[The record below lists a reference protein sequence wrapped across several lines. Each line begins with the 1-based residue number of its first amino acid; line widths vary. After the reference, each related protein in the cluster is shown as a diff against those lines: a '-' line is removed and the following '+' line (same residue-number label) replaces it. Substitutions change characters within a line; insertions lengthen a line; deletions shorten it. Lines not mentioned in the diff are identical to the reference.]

1 MESHG
6 DEGSA
11 MAKPPK
17 KLPMSRKGFGTRGQS
32 IQLLTN
38 HFRVSVRRMDGHFY
52 HYHVEVKYEDGGPV
66 EAKGVCRRVVDKLQ
80 ETYASE
86 LAGREF
92 AYDGEKGLFTAGALL
107 QTKHQFVVV
116 MEDASSSGRTT
127 TRRSP
132 GGDDGSPGG
141 SDRKRMKRPMA
152 VKKFMVEISF
162 AAKVPM
168 SAIAEVLRG
177 QETEN
182 SMEALRV
189 LDITLR
195 QHSAKHFGLRWTMLA
210 QQIQP
215 GGSTNG
221 PDRAKV
227 EEDKMKLEFEMAAK
241 ILACEATYKK
251 KITKLKKEADHVK
264 NVSTTMIVR
273 PGPVIEFLLFNQNIK
288 NPHEIDWGKAKRA
301 LKNLRIKT
309 THTGSEFRII
319 GLSEDTC
326 YSQTFQIKRKNGNGG
341 SDTVEEV
348 TVFEYYRKNWKIDLK
363 GSAHFPCLNVGKPKR
378 PTYIPLE
385 LCHLVPLQRYKKALS
400 TLQRSM
406 LVERSRQNPQE
417 RMFVLSGVLRD
428 SDYNSVPML
437 RECGISIAQEFTQ
450 VAARVLPAP
459 KLKSG
464 DGEDIFARNGRWN
477 FNNNRL
483 IQPKRV
489 QRWVVVNFS
498 ARCNAHHL
506 AQRLIHCGNLKGLP
520 VDPEDHVFQERS
532 HMGRERAETRV
543 NDMFQQLLSG
553 DKPSFVLCVLPERK
567 NCDIYGP
574 WKRMCLVKYGIVTQ
588 CLAPTKINDQYL
600 TNVLLKINAKLGGL
614 NSLLQIERNQA
625 IPLLS
630 KTPTIILGM
639 DVSHG
644 SPGRDD
650 VVSSLEWPLISK
662 YKASVCT
669 QSPRLEMID
678 SLFKLVGNEDHGI
691 IRDGVSEGQFNQ
703 VLNIELAQI
712 IKACEFLANEKN
724 DSEWSPKFTV
734 IVAQK
739 NHHTKFFQTDRS
751 NKVVNVP
758 PGTVVDKGICH
769 PRNCDF
775 YMCAHAGMIGT
786 TRPTHYHVLHDENN
800 FTPDDLQELVHNLS
814 YVYQRST
821 TAISVVAPICYAH
834 LAAAQVSQFVRL
846 DDAASEGSGDG
857 GAPPRPVPELPRLH
871 PDVRQSMFF
880 C

>member
-1 MESHG
+1 
-6 DEGSA
+6 
-11 MAKPPK
+11 
-17 KLPMSRKGFGTRGQS
+17 
-32 IQLLTN
+32 
-38 HFRVSVRRMDGHFY
+38 FY
-52 HYHVEVKYEDGGPV
+52 
-66 EAKGVCRRVVDKLQ
+66 Q
-80 ETYASE
+80 
-86 LAGREF
+86 
-92 AYDGEKGLFTAGALL
+92 
-107 QTKHQFVVV
+107 
-116 MEDASSSGRTT
+116 
-127 TRRSP
+127 
-132 GGDDGSPGG
+132 
-141 SDRKRMKRPMA
+141 
-152 VKKFMVEISF
+152 
-162 AAKVPM
+162 
-168 SAIAEVLRG
+168 
-177 QETEN
+177 
-182 SMEALRV
+182 
-189 LDITLR
+189 
-195 QHSAKHFGLRWTMLA
+195 
-210 QQIQP
+210 
-215 GGSTNG
+215 
-221 PDRAKV
+221 
-227 EEDKMKLEFEMAAK
+227 
-241 ILACEATYKK
+241 
-251 KITKLKKEADHVK
+251 
-264 NVSTTMIVR
+264 
-273 PGPVIEFLLFNQNIK
+273 
-288 NPHEIDWGKAKRA
+288 
-301 LKNLRIKT
+301 
-309 THTGSEFRII
+309 
-319 GLSEDTC
+319 
-326 YSQTFQIKRKNGNGG
+326 
-341 SDTVEEV
+341 
-348 TVFEYYRKNWKIDLK
+348 
-363 GSAHFPCLNVGKPKR
+363 
-378 PTYIPLE
+378 

-650 VVSSLEWPLISK
+650 VPSVAAVVSSLEWPLISK

-691 IRDGVSEGQFNQ
+691 IRQGVTNGLLQQFSRTQ
-703 VLNIELAQI
+703 A
-712 IKACEFLANEKN
+712 
-724 DSEWSPKFTV
+724 
-734 IVAQK
+734 
-739 NHHTKFFQTDRS
+739 R
-751 NKVVNVP
+751 
-758 PGTVVDKGICH
+758 
-769 PRNCDF
+769 
-775 YMCAHAGMIGT
+775 
-786 TRPTHYHVLHDENN
+786 
-800 FTPDDLQELVHNLS
+800 
-814 YVYQRST
+814 
-821 TAISVVAPICYAH
+821 
-834 LAAAQVSQFVRL
+834 
-846 DDAASEGSGDG
+846 
-857 GAPPRPVPELPRLH
+857 
-871 PDVRQSMFF
+871 
-880 C
+880 

>member
-1 MESHG
+1 
-6 DEGSA
+6 

-38 HFRVSVRRMDGHFY
+38 YFRVSVRRMDGHFY

-195 QHSAKHFGLRWTMLA
+195 QHSVKHTQIRSNKNQHSQITAVYLYESDEITGVGGRGDEHLQRRPRRARGAALATCPHGGRGDVHLRRRLTPVA
-210 QQIQP
+210 VATAP
-215 GGSTNG
+215 AAAAEGGVG
-221 PDRAKV
+221 DVPLLRRRQRPPAVARAPAAAALPV
-227 EEDKMKLEFEMAAK
+227 ERVD
-241 ILACEATYKK
+241 
-251 KITKLKKEADHVK
+251 
-264 NVSTTMIVR
+264 VSTTMIVR

-319 GLSEDTC
+319 GLSEDTF
-326 YSQTFQIKRKNGNGG
+326 YSQTFQIKRKNGNDG

-363 GSAHFPCLNVGKPKR
+363 GSAHFTCLNVGKPKR

-400 TLQRSM
+400 TLQRST

-477 FNNNRL
+477 FNKN
-483 IQPKRV
+483 
-489 QRWVVVNFS
+489 
-498 ARCNAHHL
+498 CNAHHL
-506 AQRLIHCGNLKGLP
+506 AQRLIHCGNLKGL
-520 VDPEDHVFQERS
+520 VSSSSTQSCAFSADS
-532 HMGRERAETRV
+532 
-543 NDMFQQLLSG
+543 
-553 DKPSFVLCVLPERK
+553 
-567 NCDIYGP
+567 GP

-600 TNVLLKINAKLGGL
+600 TNVLLKINAKGVTNG
-614 NSLLQIERNQA
+614 LLQQFSRTQA
-625 IPLLS
+625 R
-630 KTPTIILGM
+630 K
-639 DVSHG
+639 
-644 SPGRDD
+644 
-650 VVSSLEWPLISK
+650 K
-662 YKASVCT
+662 YHFQFCH
-669 QSPRLEMID
+669 LN
-678 SLFKLVGNEDHGI
+678 F
-691 IRDGVSEGQFNQ
+691 RDGVSEGQFNQ

-821 TAISVVAPICYAH
+821 TAISGVAPICYAH

>member
-6 DEGSA
+6 DEGEPSA
-11 MAKPPK
+11 IAKPPK
-17 KLPMSRKGFGTRGQS
+17 KLPMPRKGFGTRGQS

-38 HFRVSVRRMDGHFY
+38 HFRVTISVRGTHGHFY
-52 HYHVEVKYEDGGPV
+52 HYHVEVKYEDGSPV
-66 EAKGVCRRVVDKLQ
+66 EAKGVCRRVVDRLQ

-92 AYDGEKGLFTAGALL
+92 AYDGEK
-107 QTKHQFVVV
+107 HQFVVV
-116 MEDASSSGRTT
+116 MEDASLSGRTT

-132 GGDDGSPGG
+132 GGSDGSPGG

-195 QHSAKHFGLRWTMLA
+195 QHSAKQGCLLVRQSFFLNNPSNFVDLGGGVLGCRGFHSSFRPTDSGLSL
-210 QQIQP
+210 
-215 GGSTNG
+215 NV
-221 PDRAKV
+221 D
-227 EEDKMKLEFEMAAK
+227 
-241 ILACEATYKK
+241 
-251 KITKLKKEADHVK
+251 
-264 NVSTTMIVR
+264 VSTTMIVR

-288 NPHEIDWGKAKRA
+288 NPHEIDWEKAKRA
-301 LKNLRIKT
+301 LKYLRIKT

-326 YSQTFQIKRKNGNGG
+326 YSQTFQIKRKNGNSG

-400 TLQRSM
+400 TLQRST

-417 RMFVLSGVLRD
+417 RMSVLSGVLGD

-614 NSLLQIERNQA
+614 NSLLQIERNQT
-625 IPLLS
+625 IPLVS
-630 KTPTIILGM
+630 KTPTIIFGM

-650 VVSSLEWPLISK
+650 VP
-662 YKASVCT
+662 SVAAFCH
-669 QSPRLEMID
+669 LN
-678 SLFKLVGNEDHGI
+678 F
-691 IRDGVSEGQFNQ
+691 RDGVSEGQFNQ
-703 VLNIELAQI
+703 VLNIEIAQI
-712 IKACEFLANEKN
+712 IEACEFLANEKN

-758 PGTVVDKGICH
+758 PGTVVDKEICH
-769 PRNCDF
+769 PRNYDF

-814 YVYQRST
+814 YMYQRST

-857 GAPPRPVPELPRLH
+857 GAPRPVPELPRLH

>member
-1 MESHG
+1 
-6 DEGSA
+6 

-92 AYDGEKGLFTAGALL
+92 AYNGEKGLFTAGALL

-127 TRRSP
+127 TRRSS

-162 AAKVPM
+162 AAKDPM

-195 QHSAKHFGLRWTMLA
+195 QHSAKQALQDEVAQNLRWSMDSARDTASCPSYPSAMDGWMKTGV
-210 QQIQP
+210 P
-215 GGSTNG
+215 KGG
-221 PDRAKV
+221 R
-227 EEDKMKLEFEMAAK
+227 EK
-241 ILACEATYKK
+241 ISCRGFHSSFRPTDSGLS
-251 KITKLKKEADHVK
+251 LNVD
-264 NVSTTMIVR
+264 VSTTMIVR

-288 NPHEIDWGKAKRA
+288 NPHEIDWGKAKCA

-400 TLQRSM
+400 TLQRST

-477 FNNNRL
+477 FNKNRL

-498 ARCNAHHL
+498 AQCNAHHL

-650 VVSSLEWPLISK
+650 VPSVAAVVSSLEWPLISK

-678 SLFKLVGNEDHGI
+678 SLFKLVGNEDHVI

-821 TAISVVAPICYAH
+821 TAISGVAPICYAH